1 MVILILLALVLV
13 AVTVR
18 LLIHAAV
25 LPRLKLAAHLREIDA
40 YGFDAMGGP
49 GATAGRRSPAEM
61 LAALAE
67 RTGSLVM
74 THFPALPALKR
85 KDLTA
90 AAMYD
95 VSPETVHGYRTL
107 AALAFP
113 ATVLF
118 CAVNTGGTSGLTFVI
133 SLAAAAGGWFLP
145 AAAIQSRGQRRLN
158 EVDRDLP
165 DLIDLLTATMEAGMG
180 FAASLDLVAGRFKG
194 ALGEELRLTQQQQ
207 KLGVSNDQALKDMVE
222 RCDTG
227 SMRSFV
233 RTLRTAESLG
243 VSIGPS
249 MRELAHDVRRRRKQ
263 RAEERIRKSAVK
275 LLFPLIFLIF
285 PALLIEVMYPAVYT
299 LIHQLYGT
307 VH

>member
-1 MVILILLALVLV
+1 MIFLILIALVLV
-13 AVTVR
+13 AATVR
-18 LLIHAAV
+18 LLVHAAL

-40 YGFDAMGGP
+40 YGFEAMGPVG
-49 GATAGRRSPAEM
+49 GGAGRRSPAEL
-61 LAALAE
+61 LAAVAE
-67 RTGSLVM
+67 RTGSFVM
-74 THFPALPALKR
+74 RHLPALPALKR
-85 KDLTA
+85 RDLTA
-90 AAMYD
+90 AALYD
-95 VSPETVHGYRTL
+95 VSPETVHGYRTM
-107 AALAFP
+107 AALLFP

-118 CAVNTGGTSGLTFVI
+118 CAANTGGASGLTFVI
-133 SLAAAAGGWFLP
+133 AIAVGVGGWFLP
-145 AAAIQSRGQRRLN
+145 AAGIQVRGQRRLN
-158 EVDRDLP
+158 EIDRDLP

-194 ALGEELRLTQQQQ
+194 ALGEELRITQQQQ

-243 VSIGPS
+243 VSIGAS
-249 MRELAHDVRRRRKQ
+249 MRELAHDVRRRRRQ
-263 RAEERIRKSAVK
+263 MAEERMRKAAVK

-299 LIHQLYGT
+299 LIHQLSGT

>member
-1 MVILILLALVLV
+1 MVLLILIALVLV

-40 YGFDAMGGP
+40 YGFDAMGAP
-49 GATAGRRSPAEM
+49 GSVAGRRGPAEL
-61 LAALAE
+61 LAVLAE

-74 THFPALPALKR
+74 AHLPALPALKR
-85 KDLTA
+85 RDLTA

-95 VSPETVHGYRTL
+95 VTPETVHGYRVL

-118 CAVNTGGTSGLTFVI
+118 CAANTGGASGLTFVI
-133 SLAAAAGGWFLP
+133 AITAGIGGWFLP
-145 AAAIQSRGQRRLN
+145 AAAIQARGQRRLN
-158 EVDRDLP
+158 EIDRDLP

-180 FAASLDLVAGRFKG
+180 FAASLDLVAGRFRG

-207 KLGVSNDQALKDMVE
+207 KLGVSNDEALKNMVE

-249 MRELAHDVRRRRKQ
+249 MRELAHDVRRRRRQ
-263 RAEERIRKSAVK
+263 AADERMRKASVK

-285 PALLIEVMYPAVYT
+285 PALLIEVMFPALYT
-299 LIHQLYGT
+299 LIHQLSGT